1 MALSL
6 LLLGRPIRA
15 ERDYSEVQLIDQ
27 DRKDGVE
34 TFSMSQRE
42 TKLIRRRDRHDYLIV
57 ARP

>member
-1 MALSL
+1 MKSA
-6 LLLGRPIRA
+6 LGRPIRA

-57 ARP
+57 AGP